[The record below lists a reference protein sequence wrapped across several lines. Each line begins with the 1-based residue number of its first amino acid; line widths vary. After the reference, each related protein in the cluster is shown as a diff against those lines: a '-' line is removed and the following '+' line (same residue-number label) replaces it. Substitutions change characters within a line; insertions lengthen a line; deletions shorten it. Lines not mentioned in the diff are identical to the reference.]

1 MTAWLRMVWEVV
13 KENFGPLSVLD
24 IVLVAVSVY
33 FVLRLL
39 RGTRA
44 VQLMKG
50 LLVLGTLIVLTQT
63 LKLSTFNWI
72 LKQTLLPGVIALIIL
87 FQPELRL
94 ALEQI
99 GRGHIFGAGFG
110 SMRREQITRL
120 VDEMV
125 LSARQLSR
133 ERIGALIVIERE
145 VGLNDVVQTGRRVE
159 AIASADLLRTIFYP
173 GTPLHDLAV
182 VVRGE
187 RIVAAGCLLPLTERR
202 DVRGLLGTR
211 HRAALGL
218 SETTDAAIIVISE
231 ETGAVSLAT
240 SGRLYSNLTPDV
252 LKQRLLGLLAPAHRA
267 PRLRLPPPPRLRGAG
282 RRLEDVP

>member
-1 MTAWLRMVWEVV
+1 MTAWVGWVWQVV
-13 KENFGPLSVLD
+13 RENFGVRSVVD
-24 IVLVAVSVY
+24 IALVAVTIY
-33 FVLRLL
+33 FILRLL

-44 VQLMKG
+44 VQLIRG
-50 LLVLGTLIVLTQT
+50 LLTLGALIVLTQT
-63 LKLSTFNWI
+63 LQLSTFNWI
-72 LKQTLLPGVIALIIL
+72 LKQALLPGVIALIIL

-120 VDEMV
+120 IDELV

-133 ERIGALIVIERE
+133 ERVGALVVIERE
-145 VGLNDVVQTGRRVE
+145 VGLNDVTQTGRRVD
-159 AIASADLLRTIFYP
+159 AVASADLLRTIFYP
-173 GTPLHDLAV
+173 GTPLHDLAAV
-182 VVRGE
+182 LRGE

-218 SETTDAAIIVISE
+218 SETTDAAVIVVSE
-231 ETGAVSLAT
+231 ETGAISLAVD
-240 SGRLYSNLTPDV
+240 GRLYSNLTPDV
-252 LKQRLLGLLAPAHRA
+252 LKQRLLGILTPAPRA
-267 PRLRLPPPPRLRGAG
+267 PRIRLRRGAG
-282 RRLEDVP
+282 NAA

>member
-1 MTAWLRMVWEVV
+1 MMAWLRVVWQVV
-13 KENFGPLSVLD
+13 RESFGPLSVLD
-24 IVLVAVSVY
+24 IALVAISVY

-44 VQLMKG
+44 VQLIRG
-50 LLVLGTLIVLTQT
+50 LLVLGALIVLTQAF
-63 LKLSTFNWI
+63 KLSTFNWM
-72 LKQTLLPGVIALIIL
+72 LKQALLPGVIALIIL

-99 GRGHIFGAGFG
+99 GRGHIFGVGFTAL
-110 SMRREQITRL
+110 RREQITQL
-120 VDEMV
+120 VDEIV
-125 LSARQLSR
+125 LSARQLGR
-133 ERIGALIVIERE
+133 ERIGALVVIERE

-159 AIASADLLRTIFYP
+159 AVASADLLRTIFYP

-182 VVRGE
+182 VVRGD

-218 SETTDAAIIVISE
+218 SETTDAVIIVVSE
-231 ETGAVSLAT
+231 ETGAISLAI
-240 SGRLYSNLTPDV
+240 SGRLYSNLAPDV
-252 LKQRLLGLLAPAHRA
+252 LKQRLLSLLAPPPRA
-267 PRLRLPPPPRLRGAG
+267 PRLRLRGERRLR
-282 RRLEDVP
+282 RREDAT

>member
-1 MTAWLRMVWEVV
+1 MMAWLRWVWQVMR
-13 KENFGPLSVLD
+13 ENFGFLSLLD
-24 IVLVAVSVY
+24 IALVAISVY

-44 VQLMKG
+44 VQLLKG
-50 LLVLGTLIVLTQT
+50 LLTLGALIVLTQS
-63 LKLSTFNWI
+63 LKLFTLNWI
-72 LKQTLLPGVIALIIL
+72 LKQALLPGVIALVIL

-99 GRGHIFGAGFG
+99 GRGHIFGAGLT

-120 VDEMV
+120 ADELV

-145 VGLNDVVQTGRRVE
+145 VGLNDVVQTGRRLDAV
-159 AIASADLLRTIFYP
+159 ASADLLRTVFYP
-173 GTPLHDLAV
+173 GTPLHDLAA

-187 RIVAAGCLLPLTERR
+187 RLVAAGCLLPLTERR

-218 SETTDAAIIVISE
+218 SETTDAAVIVVSE
-231 ETGAVSLAT
+231 ETGGISLAVE
-240 SGRLYSNLTPDV
+240 GRLYSNLTPDV
-252 LKQRLLGLLAPAHRA
+252 LKQRLLAILTPAPRA
-267 PRLRLPPPPRLRGAG
+267 PRIRLG
-282 RRLEDVP
+282 RRKDAS